1 MAGTEAAGRRLDE
14 VVAELAGASRA
25 QAARWAGDGL
35 VEVDG
40 RARPKAHRLRGGERL
55 AWAPPPAPA
64 DGPPVAEDRPL
75 TVRYED
81 DRLLVVA
88 KPAGL
93 VVHPGP
99 GHPTGT
105 LVNALLGRE
114 GTSLS
119 AGGGAADRPG
129 IVHRLDKDTSGLLL
143 VAKDDATHL
152 ALARDLAAHRV
163 ERRYL
168 ALVQGRLPAS
178 EGTVD
183 APVGR
188 HPRDRKRMAVV
199 PTGRPAVTHWRALE
213 TFPAVQLAEATLETG
228 RTHQVRVHLA
238 SLRHPL
244 AGDRTYGADP
254 TLAARLGLAR
264 PFLHAW
270 RLAFDHPEDG
280 QAGRAHRAPPPRP
293 PVGPGPPPRLVLQLL
308 EGVADQPEHRR
319 PETDEQRPALGVV
332 AVVLVDRLGPGP
344 EAETEGDRPE
354 RRRLQVRAPQAG
366 RVQRLDQHSCS
377 FGSSVGQPLG

>member
-1 MAGTEAAGRRLDE
+1 LTQPPDPGQVAGRRLDE
-14 VVAELAGASRA
+14 VVAELAGTSRA
-25 QAARWAGDGL
+25 QAARWASDGL

-40 RARPKAHRLRGGERL
+40 RPRPKSYRLRGGERL
-55 AWAPPPAPA
+55 AWAPPPAPP
-64 DGPPVAEDRPL
+64 DGDPVAEDRPL
-75 TVRYED
+75 TVRHED
-81 DRLLVVA
+81 DHLLVVA
-88 KPAGL
+88 KPPGL

-105 LVNALLGRE
+105 LVNALLGRP
-114 GTSLS
+114 GASLS
-119 AGGGAADRPG
+119 AGGGDAGRPG

-143 VAKDDATHL
+143 VAKDDATHQ

-168 ALVQGRLPAS
+168 ALVQGRLPA
-178 EGTVD
+178 ETGTVD

-199 PTGRPAVTHWRALE
+199 PGGHPAVTHWRVLE
-213 TFPAVQLAEATLETG
+213 TFPAVQLTEATLETG

-254 TLAARLGLAR
+254 TLATRLGLTR

-270 RLAFDHPEDG
+270 RLAFTHP
-280 QAGRAHRAPPPRP
+280 A
-293 PVGPGPPPRLVLQLL
+293 
-308 EGVADQPEHRR
+308 
-319 PETDEQRPALGVV
+319 T
-332 AVVLVDRLGPGP
+332 
-344 EAETEGDRPE
+344 GDRVDLTEPLPPD
-354 RRRLQVRAPQAG
+354 LQGV
-366 RVQRLDQHSCS
+366 LDQ
-377 FGSSVGQPLG
+377 LRARR

>member
-1 MAGTEAAGRRLDE
+1 VTSPPGGAIAGAEAAGRRLDE
-14 VVAELAGASRA
+14 VVAELAGVSRA

-40 RARPKAHRLRGGERL
+40 RPRAKSHRLTGGERL
-55 AWAPPPAPA
+55 AWSPPPAPPA
-64 DGPPVAEDRPL
+64 GAPLAEDRPL
-75 TVRYED
+75 AVRYED

-99 GHPTGT
+99 GHPAGT
-105 LVNALLGRE
+105 LVNALLGRPE
-114 GTSLS
+114 TSLS
-119 AGGGAADRPG
+119 GGGGAADRPG

-143 VAKDDATHL
+143 VAKDDAAHL

-168 ALVQGRLPAS
+168 ALVQGRLPA
-178 EGTVD
+178 ETGTVD

-199 PTGRPAVTHWRALE
+199 PGGRRAVTSWRVLE
-213 TFPAVQLAEATLETG
+213 TFPAVQLAEASLETG

-244 AGDRTYGADP
+244 VGDRTYGADP
-254 TLAARLGLAR
+254 ALAARLGVAR

-270 RLAFDHPEDG
+270 RLAFAHPADG
-280 QAGRAHRAPPPRP
+280 HRVELTEPLPPDLQA
-293 PVGPGPPPRLVLQLL
+293 VL
-308 EGVADQPEHRR
+308 
-319 PETDEQRPALGVV
+319 
-332 AVVLVDRLGPGP
+332 DRL
-344 EAETEGDRPE
+344 
-354 RRRLQVRAPQAG
+354 RA
-366 RVQRLDQHSCS
+366 
-377 FGSSVGQPLG
+377 

>member
-1 MAGTEAAGRRLDE
+1 LTGAPDPGQVAGRRLDE
-14 VVAELAGASRA
+14 VVAELAGTSRA

-35 VEVDG
+35 VTVDG
-40 RARPKAHRLRGGERL
+40 RPRPKSFRLRGGERL
-55 AWAPPPAPA
+55 AWTPPPDPPA
-64 DGPPVAEDRPL
+64 AGPVAEDRPL
-75 TVRYED
+75 AVRYED

-105 LVNALLGRE
+105 LVNALLGRP

-168 ALVQGRLPAS
+168 ALAQGRLPAE

-199 PTGRPAVTHWRALE
+199 PTGRPAVTHWRVLE
-213 TFPAVQLAEATLETG
+213 TFPAVQLVEATLETG

-254 TLAARLGLAR
+254 TLAARLGLTR

-270 RLAFDHPEDG
+270 RLAFAHPGDG
-280 QAGRAHRAPPPRP
+280 TRVELTEPLPAD
-293 PVGPGPPPRLVLQLL
+293 LQ
-308 EGVADQPEHRR
+308 G
-319 PETDEQRPALGVV
+319 AL
-332 AVVLVDRLGPGP
+332 DRL
-344 EAETEGDRPE
+344 
-354 RRRLQVRAPQAG
+354 RAA
-366 RVQRLDQHSCS
+366 R
-377 FGSSVGQPLG
+377 

>member
-1 MAGTEAAGRRLDE
+1 LTLPADPPPATPGPGEAVAGEPAAGRRLDE
-14 VVAELAGASRA
+14 VVATLAGTSRA
-25 QAARWAGDGL
+25 QAARWAEEGR
-35 VEVDG
+35 VAVDG
-40 RARPKAHRLRGGERL
+40 RPRPKAHRLRGGERL
-55 AWAPPPAPA
+55 TWTPPEAPPP
-64 DGPPVAEDRPL
+64 GGPVAEDRPL
-75 TVRYED
+75 AVRYED

-105 LVNALLGRE
+105 LVNALLGRPQ
-114 GTSLS
+114 TSLS
-119 AGGGAADRPG
+119 TGGGAADRPG

-168 ALVQGRLPAS
+168 ALVQGRLPADT
-178 EGTVD
+178 GTVD

-199 PTGRPAVTHWRALE
+199 PAGRRAVTHWRVLE

-244 AGDRTYGADP
+244 VGDRTYGADP
-254 TLAARLGLAR
+254 TLAARLGVAR

-270 RLAFDHPEDG
+270 RLAFTHPSDG
-280 QAGRAHRAPPPRP
+280 HRIDLTEPLPPDLQA
-293 PVGPGPPPRLVLQLL
+293 VL
-308 EGVADQPEHRR
+308 
-319 PETDEQRPALGVV
+319 
-332 AVVLVDRLGPGP
+332 DRLRG
-344 EAETEGDRPE
+344 T
-354 RRRLQVRAPQAG
+354 
-366 RVQRLDQHSCS
+366 
-377 FGSSVGQPLG
+377 

>member
-1 MAGTEAAGRRLDE
+1 VTLPADRGEGAGGPAHEALAPEAAAGRRLDE
-14 VVAELAGASRA
+14 VLATLAGTSRA
-25 QAARWAGDGL
+25 QAARWATQGL

-40 RARPKAHRLRGGERL
+40 RPRPKAHRLRGGERL
-55 AWAPPPAPA
+55 AWTPPEAPPAG
-64 DGPPVAEDRPL
+64 GPGAEDRPL
-75 TVRYED
+75 AVRYED

-105 LVNALLGRE
+105 LVNALLGRAQT
-114 GTSLS
+114 GLP

-152 ALARDLAAHRV
+152 ALTRQLAAHRV

-168 ALVQGRLPAS
+168 ALVQGRLPG
-178 EGTVD
+178 ETGTVD
-183 APVGR
+183 AAVGR

-199 PTGRPAVTHWRALE
+199 GSGGRRAVTHWRVLE
-213 TFPAVQLAEATLETG
+213 TFPAVQLVEATLETG

-244 AGDRTYGADP
+244 VGDRTYGADP
-254 TLAARLGLAR
+254 TLAARLGVGR

-270 RLAFDHPEDG
+270 RLAFTHPATGARIELTEPLPPDL
-280 QAGRAHRAPPPRP
+280 QA
-293 PVGPGPPPRLVLQLL
+293 VL
-308 EGVADQPEHRR
+308 
-319 PETDEQRPALGVV
+319 
-332 AVVLVDRLGPGP
+332 DRLH
-344 EAETEGDRPE
+344 A
-354 RRRLQVRAPQAG
+354 AG
-366 RVQRLDQHSCS
+366 
-377 FGSSVGQPLG
+377 

>member
-1 MAGTEAAGRRLDE
+1 LTRPAGGGEAVAGPEAAGRRLDE
-14 VVAELAGASRA
+14 VVAELAGTSRS
-25 QAARWAGDGL
+25 QAARWATDDL
-35 VEVDG
+35 VTVDG
-40 RARPKAHRLRGGERL
+40 RPRPKSYRVREGERL
-55 AWAPPPAPA
+55 AWAPPAPPTG
-64 DGPPVAEDRPL
+64 DPVPEDRPL
-75 TVRYED
+75 AVRYED

-105 LVNALLGRE
+105 LVNALLGRQ
-114 GTSLS
+114 GSSLS

-129 IVHRLDKDTSGLLL
+129 IVHRLDKGTSGLLL

-168 ALVQGRLPAS
+168 ALVQGRLPADT
-178 EGTVD
+178 GTVD

-199 PTGRPAVTHWRALE
+199 PGGRPAVTHWRVLE
-213 TFPAVQLAEATLETG
+213 TFPAVQLAEARLETG

-244 AGDRTYGADP
+244 AGDRAYGADP
-254 TLAARLGLAR
+254 TLAGRLGLTR

-270 RLAFDHPEDG
+270 RLAFDHPADG
-280 QAGRAHRAPPPRP
+280 HRVELTEPLPPDLQ
-293 PVGPGPPPRLVLQLL
+293 GVL
-308 EGVADQPEHRR
+308 
-319 PETDEQRPALGVV
+319 
-332 AVVLVDRLGPGP
+332 DRLRG
-344 EAETEGDRPE
+344 
-354 RRRLQVRAPQAG
+354 
-366 RVQRLDQHSCS
+366 
-377 FGSSVGQPLG
+377 

>member
-1 MAGTEAAGRRLDE
+1 LTPPGEAVAGAEAAGRRLDE
-14 VVAELAGASRA
+14 VVAELAGTSRA

-40 RARPKAHRLRGGERL
+40 RPRPKAHRLRGGERL
-55 AWAPPPAPA
+55 AWAPPPPPPA
-64 DGPPVAEDRPL
+64 GGPVAEDRPL

-105 LVNALLGRE
+105 LVNALLGRA

-152 ALARDLAAHRV
+152 ALARDLAAHRI

-168 ALVQGRLPAS
+168 ALVQGRLPAE

-183 APVGR
+183 ASVGR

-199 PTGRPAVTHWRALE
+199 PAGRPAVTHWRVLE
-213 TFPAVQLAEATLETG
+213 TFPAVQLTEATLETG

-254 TLAARLGLAR
+254 TLAARLGLPR

-270 RLAFDHPEDG
+270 RLAFDHPWTGSRVELTEPL
-280 QAGRAHRAPPPRP
+280 PPD
-293 PVGPGPPPRLVLQLL
+293 LQSVL
-308 EGVADQPEHRR
+308 
-319 PETDEQRPALGVV
+319 
-332 AVVLVDRLGPGP
+332 DRLRG
-344 EAETEGDRPE
+344 
-354 RRRLQVRAPQAG
+354 
-366 RVQRLDQHSCS
+366 
-377 FGSSVGQPLG
+377 

>member
-1 MAGTEAAGRRLDE
+1 LTQPPDRGQVAGRRLDE
-14 VVAELAGASRA
+14 VVAELAGTSRA
-25 QAARWAGDGL
+25 QAARWASDGL

-40 RARPKAHRLRGGERL
+40 RPRPKSYRLRGGERL
-55 AWAPPPAPA
+55 AWTPPPSPPA
-64 DGPPVAEDRPL
+64 GEPAAEDRPVG
-75 TVRYED
+75 VRYED
-81 DRLLVVA
+81 DHLLVVA
-88 KPAGL
+88 KPPGL

-105 LVNALLGRE
+105 LVNALLGRP

-143 VAKDDATHL
+143 VAKDDPTHT

-168 ALVQGRLPAS
+168 ALVQGRLPADT
-178 EGTVD
+178 GTVD
-183 APVGR
+183 APIAR

-199 PTGRPAVTHWRALE
+199 DGGRPAVTHWKVLE
-213 TFPAVQLAEATLETG
+213 TFPAVQLVEATLETG

-254 TLAARLGLAR
+254 TLATRLGLTR

-270 RLAFDHPEDG
+270 HLAFTHPADG
-280 QAGRAHRAPPPRP
+280 HRVELTEPLPDDLQA
-293 PVGPGPPPRLVLQLL
+293 VL
-308 EGVADQPEHRR
+308 
-319 PETDEQRPALGVV
+319 
-332 AVVLVDRLGPGP
+332 DRL
-344 EAETEGDRPE
+344 
-354 RRRLQVRAPQAG
+354 RATTG
-366 RVQRLDQHSCS
+366 
-377 FGSSVGQPLG
+377 

>member
-1 MAGTEAAGRRLDE
+1 LTLPGEAVAGAEAAGRRLDE
-14 VVAELAGASRA
+14 VVAELAGTSRA

-40 RARPKAHRLRGGERL
+40 RPRPKAHRLRGGERL
-55 AWAPPPAPA
+55 AWAPPPPPPA
-64 DGPPVAEDRPL
+64 GGPVAEDRPL

-105 LVNALLGRE
+105 LVNALLGRA

-119 AGGGAADRPG
+119 AGGGASDRPG

-152 ALARDLAAHRV
+152 ALARDLAAHRI

-168 ALVQGRLPAS
+168 ALVQGRLPAG

-199 PTGRPAVTHWRALE
+199 PAGRPAVTHWRVLE

-254 TLAARLGLAR
+254 TLAARLGLPR

-270 RLAFDHPEDG
+270 RLAFDHPWTGTRVDLTEPIPADL
-280 QAGRAHRAPPPRP
+280 QS
-293 PVGPGPPPRLVLQLL
+293 VL
-308 EGVADQPEHRR
+308 
-319 PETDEQRPALGVV
+319 
-332 AVVLVDRLGPGP
+332 DRLRTP
-344 EAETEGDRPE
+344 A
-354 RRRLQVRAPQAG
+354 
-366 RVQRLDQHSCS
+366 
-377 FGSSVGQPLG
+377 

>member
-1 MAGTEAAGRRLDE
+1 LTLPADRGEGADAPAPDPPATPGPGEALAAEGAAGRRLDE
-14 VVAELAGASRA
+14 VVAELAGTSRA
-25 QAARWAGDGL
+25 QAARWAEQGR
-35 VEVDG
+35 VAVDG
-40 RARPKAHRLRGGERL
+40 RPRPKSQRLRGGERL
-55 AWAPPPAPA
+55 TWTPPEPPPA
-64 DGPPVAEDRPL
+64 GGPVAEDRPL
-75 TVRYED
+75 AVRYED

-105 LVNALLGRE
+105 LVNALLGRPQ
-114 GTSLS
+114 TSLS

-168 ALVQGRLPAS
+168 ALVQGRLPADT
-178 EGTVD
+178 GTVD

-188 HPRDRKRMAVV
+188 HPRDRKRMAVL
-199 PTGRPAVTHWRALE
+199 PAGGRRAVTHWRVLE

-244 AGDRTYGADP
+244 VGDRTYGADP
-254 TLAARLGLAR
+254 TLAARLGISR

-270 RLAFDHPEDG
+270 RLAFTHPTDG
-280 QAGRAHRAPPPRP
+280 HRVDLTEPLPPDLQAALDRLRGRAEDPP
-293 PVGPGPPPRLVLQLL
+293 G
-308 EGVADQPEHRR
+308 
-319 PETDEQRPALGVV
+319 T
-332 AVVLVDRLGPGP
+332 
-344 EAETEGDRPE
+344 
-354 RRRLQVRAPQAG
+354 
-366 RVQRLDQHSCS
+366 
-377 FGSSVGQPLG
+377 GS

>member
-1 MAGTEAAGRRLDE
+1 MTPPARQGEAAAGPEAAGRRLDE
-14 VVAELAGASRA
+14 VVAELAGTSRA

-35 VEVDG
+35 VQVDG
-40 RARPKAHRLRGGERL
+40 RPRPKSHRLHGGERL
-55 AWAPPPAPA
+55 AWAPPPDPPP
-64 DGPPVAEDRPL
+64 GGPVAEDRPL
-75 TVRYED
+75 AVRYED

-105 LVNALLGRE
+105 LVNALLGRA

-168 ALVQGRLPAS
+168 ALVQGRLPA
-178 EGTVD
+178 ETGTVD

-199 PTGRPAVTHWRALE
+199 AAGGRRAVTHWRVLE

-244 AGDRTYGADP
+244 VGDRTYGADP
-254 TLAARLGLAR
+254 TLAARLGVDR

-270 RLAFDHPEDG
+270 RLAFTHPSDG
-280 QAGRAHRAPPPRP
+280 HRIDLTEPLPPD
-293 PVGPGPPPRLVLQLL
+293 LQEVL
-308 EGVADQPEHRR
+308 
-319 PETDEQRPALGVV
+319 
-332 AVVLVDRLGPGP
+332 DRLRG
-344 EAETEGDRPE
+344 T
-354 RRRLQVRAPQAG
+354 
-366 RVQRLDQHSCS
+366 
-377 FGSSVGQPLG
+377 

>member
-1 MAGTEAAGRRLDE
+1 
-14 VVAELAGASRA
+14 
-25 QAARWAGDGL
+25 
-35 VEVDG
+35 
-40 RARPKAHRLRGGERL
+40 
-55 AWAPPPAPA
+55 
-64 DGPPVAEDRPL
+64 VAEDRPL
-75 TVRYED
+75 GVRHED
-81 DRLLVVA
+81 DHLLVVA
-88 KPAGL
+88 KPPGL

-105 LVNALLGRE
+105 LVNALLGRP

-119 AGGGAADRPG
+119 SGGGDAGRPG

-143 VAKDDATHL
+143 VAKDDATHQ

-168 ALVQGRLPAS
+168 ALVQGRLPADT
-178 EGTVD
+178 GTVD

-199 PTGRPAVTHWRALE
+199 PGARHAVTHWRVLE
-213 TFPAVQLAEATLETG
+213 TFPAVQLVEATLETG

-254 TLAARLGLAR
+254 TLAARLNLTR

-270 RLAFDHPEDG
+270 RLAFTHPATGTRVDLTEPLPPDLQPVLDHL
-280 QAGRAHRAPPPRP
+280 RAR
-293 PVGPGPPPRLVLQLL
+293 G
-308 EGVADQPEHRR
+308 
-319 PETDEQRPALGVV
+319 
-332 AVVLVDRLGPGP
+332 
-344 EAETEGDRPE
+344 
-354 RRRLQVRAPQAG
+354 
-366 RVQRLDQHSCS
+366 
-377 FGSSVGQPLG
+377 

>member
-1 MAGTEAAGRRLDE
+1 VTLPAAREALAPEEAAGRRLDE
-14 VVAELAGASRA
+14 VLATLAGTSRA
-25 QAARWAGDGL
+25 QAARWAEQGL

-40 RARPKAHRLRGGERL
+40 RPRPKAHRLRGGERL
-55 AWAPPPAPA
+55 AWTPPAAPPA
-64 DGPPVAEDRPL
+64 GGPVAEDRPL
-75 TVRYED
+75 AVRYED

-105 LVNALLGRE
+105 LVNALLGRAQ
-114 GTSLS
+114 TSLS

-152 ALARDLAAHRV
+152 ALTRELAAHRV

-168 ALVQGRLPAS
+168 ALVQGRLPG
-178 EGTVD
+178 ETGTVD

-199 PTGRPAVTHWRALE
+199 AAGGRRAVTHWRVLE
-213 TFPAVQLAEATLETG
+213 TFPAVQLVEASLETG

-244 AGDRTYGADP
+244 VGDRTYGADP
-254 TLAARLGLAR
+254 TLAARLGVAR
-264 PFLHAW
+264 PFLHAG
-270 RLAFDHPEDG
+270 RLAFTHPATGARIELTEPLPPDL
-280 QAGRAHRAPPPRP
+280 QA
-293 PVGPGPPPRLVLQLL
+293 VL
-308 EGVADQPEHRR
+308 
-319 PETDEQRPALGVV
+319 
-332 AVVLVDRLGPGP
+332 DRLH
-344 EAETEGDRPE
+344 A
-354 RRRLQVRAPQAG
+354 AG
-366 RVQRLDQHSCS
+366 
-377 FGSSVGQPLG
+377 

>member
-1 MAGTEAAGRRLDE
+1 LTPPGEAVAGAEAAGRRLDE
-14 VVAELAGASRA
+14 VVAELAGTSRA

-40 RARPKAHRLRGGERL
+40 RPRPKAHRLRGGERL
-55 AWAPPPAPA
+55 AWAPPPPPPGGGPA
-64 DGPPVAEDRPL
+64 AEDRPL

-105 LVNALLGRE
+105 LVNALLGRA

-119 AGGGAADRPG
+119 AGGGASDRPG

-152 ALARDLAAHRV
+152 ALARDLAAHRI

-168 ALVQGRLPAS
+168 ALVQGRLPAG

-199 PTGRPAVTHWRALE
+199 PAGRPAVTHWRVLE

-254 TLAARLGLAR
+254 TLAARLGLPR

-270 RLAFDHPEDG
+270 RLAFDHPWTGTRVDLTEPL
-280 QAGRAHRAPPPRP
+280 PPDLQ
-293 PVGPGPPPRLVLQLL
+293 GVL
-308 EGVADQPEHRR
+308 
-319 PETDEQRPALGVV
+319 
-332 AVVLVDRLGPGP
+332 DRLRG
-344 EAETEGDRPE
+344 
-354 RRRLQVRAPQAG
+354 
-366 RVQRLDQHSCS
+366 
-377 FGSSVGQPLG
+377 

>member
-1 MAGTEAAGRRLDE
+1 VTLPADREALAPEEAAGRRLDE
-14 VVAELAGASRA
+14 VVATLAGTSRA
-25 QAARWAGDGL
+25 QAARWATQGL

-55 AWAPPPAPA
+55 TWTPPPAPPA
-64 DGPPVAEDRPL
+64 GRPAAEDRPL
-75 TVRYED
+75 AVRYED

-105 LVNALLGRE
+105 LVNALLGRAQ
-114 GTSLS
+114 TSLS

-152 ALARDLAAHRV
+152 ALTRELAAHRV

-168 ALVQGRLPAS
+168 ALVQGRLPG
-178 EGTVD
+178 ETGTVD

-199 PTGRPAVTHWRALE
+199 AAGGRRAVTHWRVLE
-213 TFPAVQLAEATLETG
+213 TFPAVQLVEATLETG

-244 AGDRTYGADP
+244 VGDRAYGADP
-254 TLAARLGLAR
+254 TLAARLGVAR

-270 RLAFDHPEDG
+270 RLAFTHPATGARIELTEPL
-280 QAGRAHRAPPPRP
+280 PPDLQ
-293 PVGPGPPPRLVLQLL
+293 GVL
-308 EGVADQPEHRR
+308 
-319 PETDEQRPALGVV
+319 
-332 AVVLVDRLGPGP
+332 DRLH
-344 EAETEGDRPE
+344 
-354 RRRLQVRAPQAG
+354 AG
-366 RVQRLDQHSCS
+366 
-377 FGSSVGQPLG
+377 G

>member
-1 MAGTEAAGRRLDE
+1 VTLPADRAEGTGGPASEPPPSTPHPREALAPGEAAGRRLDE
-14 VVAELAGASRA
+14 VVAELAGTSRA
-25 QAARWAGDGL
+25 QAARWAEQGL

-40 RARPKAHRLRGGERL
+40 RPRPKAHRLRGGERL
-55 AWAPPPAPA
+55 AWTPPPAPPA
-64 DGPPVAEDRPL
+64 GEPVAEDRPL
-75 TVRYED
+75 AVRYED

-105 LVNALLGRE
+105 LVNALLGRAQ
-114 GTSLS
+114 TRLS

-129 IVHRLDKDTSGLLL
+129 IVHRLDRDTSGLLL

-152 ALARDLAAHRV
+152 ALARELAAHRV

-168 ALVQGRLPAS
+168 ALVQGRLPG
-178 EGTVD
+178 ETGTVD

-199 PTGRPAVTHWRALE
+199 ATGGRQAVTHWRVLE
-213 TFPAVQLAEATLETG
+213 TFPAVQLVEATLETG

-244 AGDRTYGADP
+244 VGDRTYGADP
-254 TLAARLGLAR
+254 TLATRLGVPR

-270 RLAFDHPEDG
+270 RLAFTHPTTGTRIDLTEPLPPDL
-280 QAGRAHRAPPPRP
+280 QAVLDRLHAGR
-293 PVGPGPPPRLVLQLL
+293 
-308 EGVADQPEHRR
+308 
-319 PETDEQRPALGVV
+319 
-332 AVVLVDRLGPGP
+332 
-344 EAETEGDRPE
+344 
-354 RRRLQVRAPQAG
+354 
-366 RVQRLDQHSCS
+366 
-377 FGSSVGQPLG
+377 

>member
-1 MAGTEAAGRRLDE
+1 LTQPPERGQVAGRRLDE
-14 VVAELAGASRA
+14 VVAELAGTSRA
-25 QAARWAGDGL
+25 QAARWASDGL

-40 RARPKAHRLRGGERL
+40 RPRPKSYRLRGGERL
-55 AWAPPPAPA
+55 HWTPPPGGAGGA
-64 DGPPVAEDRPL
+64 PVAEDRPVG
-75 TVRYED
+75 VRYED
-81 DRLLVVA
+81 DHLLVVA
-88 KPAGL
+88 KPPGL

-105 LVNALLGRE
+105 LVNALLGRP

-119 AGGGAADRPG
+119 TGGGDAGRPG

-143 VAKDDATHL
+143 VAKDDATHQ

-168 ALVQGRLPAS
+168 ALVQGRLPAAT
-178 EGTVD
+178 GTVD

-199 PTGRPAVTHWRALE
+199 AGGRHAVTHWRVLE
-213 TFPAVQLAEATLETG
+213 TFPAVQLTEATLETG

-254 TLAARLGLAR
+254 TLATRLGLTR

-270 RLAFDHPEDG
+270 RLAFTHPATGARVDLTEPLPSDLEAVLDG
-280 QAGRAHRAPPPRP
+280 LRHG
-293 PVGPGPPPRLVLQLL
+293 
-308 EGVADQPEHRR
+308 
-319 PETDEQRPALGVV
+319 
-332 AVVLVDRLGPGP
+332 
-344 EAETEGDRPE
+344 
-354 RRRLQVRAPQAG
+354 
-366 RVQRLDQHSCS
+366 
-377 FGSSVGQPLG
+377 

>member
-1 MAGTEAAGRRLDE
+1 LTPSATQGEAEAGPEAAGRRLDE
-14 VVAELAGASRA
+14 VVAELAGTSRA

-35 VEVDG
+35 VRVDG
-40 RARPKAHRLRGGERL
+40 RPRPKSHRLHGGEHL
-55 AWAPPPAPA
+55 AWARPSDPPA
-64 DGPPVAEDRPL
+64 GGPVAEDRPL
-75 TVRYED
+75 AVRYED

-99 GHPTGT
+99 GHATGT
-105 LVNALLGRE
+105 LVNALLGRP

-143 VAKDDATHL
+143 VAKDDATHT

-168 ALVQGRLPAS
+168 TMVQGRLPADS
-178 EGTVD
+178 GTVD
-183 APVGR
+183 APIAR

-199 PTGRPAVTHWRALE
+199 DGGRPAVTHWKVLE
-213 TFPAVQLAEATLETG
+213 TFTAVQLAEATLETG

-254 TLAARLGLAR
+254 TLATRLGLTR

-270 RLAFDHPEDG
+270 RLAFTHPADG
-280 QAGRAHRAPPPRP
+280 RRVELTEPLPDDLQA
-293 PVGPGPPPRLVLQLL
+293 VL
-308 EGVADQPEHRR
+308 
-319 PETDEQRPALGVV
+319 
-332 AVVLVDRLGPGP
+332 DRLRG
-344 EAETEGDRPE
+344 
-354 RRRLQVRAPQAG
+354 
-366 RVQRLDQHSCS
+366 
-377 FGSSVGQPLG
+377 

>member
-1 MAGTEAAGRRLDE
+1 LTLPADRGEGAGAPAPDPPATPGPGEALAAEGAAGRRLDE
-14 VVAELAGASRA
+14 VVAELAGTSRA
-25 QAARWAGDGL
+25 QAARWAEQGR
-35 VEVDG
+35 VAVDG
-40 RARPKAHRLRGGERL
+40 RPRPKSQRLRGGERL
-55 AWAPPPAPA
+55 TWTPPEPPPP
-64 DGPPVAEDRPL
+64 GGPVAEDRPL
-75 TVRYED
+75 AVRYED

-105 LVNALLGRE
+105 LVNALLGRPQ
-114 GTSLS
+114 TSLS

-168 ALVQGRLPAS
+168 ALVQGRLPADT
-178 EGTVD
+178 GTVD

-188 HPRDRKRMAVV
+188 HPRDRKRMAVL
-199 PTGRPAVTHWRALE
+199 PAGGRRAVTHWRVLE

-244 AGDRTYGADP
+244 VGDRTYGADP
-254 TLAARLGLAR
+254 TLAARLGISR

-270 RLAFDHPEDG
+270 RLAFTHPTDG
-280 QAGRAHRAPPPRP
+280 HRVDLTEPLPPDLQAALDRLRGRAEDPP
-293 PVGPGPPPRLVLQLL
+293 
-308 EGVADQPEHRR
+308 A
-319 PETDEQRPALGVV
+319 T
-332 AVVLVDRLGPGP
+332 
-344 EAETEGDRPE
+344 
-354 RRRLQVRAPQAG
+354 
-366 RVQRLDQHSCS
+366 
-377 FGSSVGQPLG
+377 GS